1 MIYYELYGLPGAGKT
16 TVTSS
21 LVDKLKAD
29 GYKVAERKDVYH
41 RRGLKLGSISAY
53 LEMLFH
59 PSEYKLFWFYL
70 MLYLKCR
77 QKNLYHFEQL
87 LFYSHQILMTNKEG
101 EYDMMFLDEGVI
113 QFISS
118 LFYLED
124 CPIENQIGRIS
135 KYFSGRI
142 NITPIFCSVDIH
154 ESMKRIKERPYF
166 QKARFSHS
174 VGTEKLEMAL
184 RHKIHN
190 LKVIA
195 SYFPNHYEINMADTV
210 QQNVDLLRLFVNQRI
225 IDKKNKKE
233 KKK

>member
-21 LVDKLKAD
+21 LVDKLKED
-29 GYKVAERKDVYH
+29 GYKVAEHKDVYH
-41 RRGLKLGSISAY
+41 RRGLKLASISAY
-53 LEMLFH
+53 LEMLFQ

-77 QKNLYHFEQL
+77 QKNRYYLIKL
-87 LFYSHQILMTNKEG
+87 IFYSHQILMTIKEG
-101 EYDMMFLDEGVI
+101 KYDVMFLEQGVI

-124 CPIENQIGRIS
+124 CPIDNQLGKIS
-135 KYFSGRI
+135 KYFSKLNI
-142 NITPIFCSVDIH
+142 NPILCSVDIC

-166 QKARFSHS
+166 QNTRFSHY
-174 VGTEKLEMAL
+174 VGTENLETAL
-184 RHKIHN
+184 KHKIHN

-195 SYFPNHYEINMADTV
+195 SYFPDCYEINMTDTI
-210 QQNVDLLRLFVNQRI
+210 QQNVSLLLSFVN
-225 IDKKNKKE
+225 KKLVDMKD
-233 KKK
+233 